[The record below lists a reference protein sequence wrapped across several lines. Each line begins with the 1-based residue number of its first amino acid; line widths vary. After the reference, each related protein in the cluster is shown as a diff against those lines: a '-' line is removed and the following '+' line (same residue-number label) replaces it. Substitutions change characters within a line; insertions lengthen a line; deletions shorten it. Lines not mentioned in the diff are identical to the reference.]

1 MGISFLS
8 GLRVLEYASL
18 VAGPFC
24 GKLLGDLGA
33 DVIKIE
39 SPGAGDVARQRGPF
53 PGDVPDSEQSLL
65 HHYVNANKRGVSL
78 SLASPTGRDVFRRL
92 VEVSDLLIEDTTPGA
107 LDSFGLGYGELERIN
122 PALVLLSIT
131 PFGQSGP
138 HRHWQAYNLSGSRPG
153 NKRWVSPGGISQ
165 PSPPALSVARCAC
178 ERCRAARR

>member
-1 MGISFLS
+1 MGIPFLS

-78 SLASPTGRDVFRRL
+78 SLDSPTGRDVFRRL

-138 HRHWQAYNLSGSRPG
+138 HRHWQAYNLNTIHAGGEGWLMPPGLTHRLFPAGSR
-153 NKRWVSPGGISQ
+153 S
-165 PSPPALSVARCAC
+165 
-178 ERCRAARR
+178 RRVGT